1 MGMNGVD
8 QMENQTLVVLTWPLD
23 RVRVRKLSLGFSRK
37 KEKKED
43 GQQVFLEAFLL
54 GKRGVLVVI
63 VVRKVVGGSGMV
75 VWLWRSGSVQ
85 KETVSTS
92 PKETLRFKFLYL
104 SSWVFNKRMT
114 LKMMGW
120 GGFWRKEYL

>member
-1 MGMNGVD
+1 M
-8 QMENQTLVVLTWPLD
+8 
-23 RVRVRKLSLGFSRK
+23 RVRKLSLGFSRK

-75 VWLWRSGSVQ
+75 V
-85 KETVSTS
+85 
-92 PKETLRFKFLYL
+92 
-104 SSWVFNKRMT
+104 
-114 LKMMGW
+114 
-120 GGFWRKEYL
+120 